1 MGQSRNK
8 TGVEFENSICESKGW
23 QRVSKS
29 PKIKWTGKGRS
40 NFEKI
45 ASVNFNPDNF
55 LPLPNSIFDKYDAIT
70 ENGERVELKK
80 YKISK
85 LKDWTLYSEPIF
97 KVASREDV
105 SKVTRIFGQG
115 SLEKAIEV
123 YNQFVS
129 GIVGNIGQD
138 ILDKITQ
145 SNIGIQLE
153 DGFIPQSKL
162 EYRWIVRKGWA
173 NFDRLSIEFR
183 VKN

>member
-1 MGQSRNK
+1 
-8 TGVEFENSICESKGW
+8 
-23 QRVSKS
+23 
-29 PKIKWTGKGRS
+29 
-40 NFEKI
+40 
-45 ASVNFNPDNF
+45 
-55 LPLPNSIFDKYDAIT
+55 
-70 ENGERVELKK
+70 VELKK

-97 KVASREDV
+97 KVASHGDV
-105 SKVTRIFGQG
+105 SKVARIFGQG

-129 GIVGNIGQD
+129 RIVKNIGQD

-153 DGFIPQSKL
+153 DGFIPQSNL
-162 EYRWIVRKGWA
+162 EYRWVIRKGWA